1 MDSILAVI
9 NLDVIFIDISALHK
23 NTYTYIWSE

>member
-9 NLDVIFIDISALHK
+9 NLDVIFIDISVLHK